1 MSKESME
8 PDKDTTLL
16 QEQLSGIR
24 AAAQCINSP
33 DSGGHLTPGSG
44 DIASTSGTPLISIQR
59 NDQATSRQYGIVAE
73 ENLDGIYGGTSTA
86 GIPPA
91 NHHSHEDGS
100 YESLGSQ
107 SNITE
112 PGQELDMDQVAR
124 WFGYHGPESVLE
136 ETTTRT
142 RTLSPPTGNSSQLPL
157 PSIPPLQAGI
167 VPPNSSNWESSYGQ
181 PGAADLGPATPSQ
194 TNNRLDMLYQ

>member
-24 AAAQCINSP
+24 AAAQCFNSP

-44 DIASTSGTPLISIQR
+44 DIVSVSGTPLISIQR
-59 NDQATSRQYGIVAE
+59 NDQATSRRYGVVAE
-73 ENLDGIYGGTSTA
+73 ENFDSVYGGPSTA

-91 NHHSHEDGS
+91 NHHTRGNGS
-100 YESLGSQ
+100 YQPLDSHD
-107 SNITE
+107 NITE

-124 WFGYHGPESVLE
+124 WFGYHGPLSE
-136 ETTTRT
+136 ETTKTRLT
-142 RTLSPPTGNSSQLPL
+142 ATIHSPPMGASTIPSLPPQEAGNGHLNGSSWETY
-157 PSIPPLQAGI
+157 SRSGAPPDVI
-167 VPPNSSNWESSYGQ
+167 
-181 PGAADLGPATPSQ
+181 PATPSQ

>member
-8 PDKDTTLL
+8 PDRDTTLL

-24 AAAQCINSP
+24 AAAQCFNSP

-44 DIASTSGTPLISIQR
+44 DIVSVSGTPLISIQR
-59 NDQATSRQYGIVAE
+59 DDQATSRQYGHIAE
-73 ENLDGIYGGTSTA
+73 ENFDGIYGGPSTA

-91 NHHSHEDGS
+91 SHNSHGDGS
-100 YESLGSQ
+100 YHPLDSHN
-107 SNITE
+107 NITE

-124 WFGYHGPESVLE
+124 WFGYHSTGSIPE

-142 RTLSPPTGNSSQLPL
+142 RTLSPPSGSSSQLPL